1 MCGEIAQGEVVNTV
15 EMFSMVGTRGWEKT
29 DGPNNE
35 NIGEEFDLNK
45 NSLDVSREEF
55 PADL

>member
-15 EMFSMVGTRGWEKT
+15 EMFSMVGTRGWKKT